1 MLSSVREMVKTL
13 CRTLCANTFE
23 KSEAQCLEKFTKVPP
38 STLHDSVHY
47 AIGIKK
53 ELQHFCKTHKNR
65 FWILYYRY
73 AEEKT
78 LLECRRCGAQA
89 DRCHDY
95 ILDRILKHIKAFD
108 VMRESEVFGQ
118 VRQCLLGELHEV
130 QSDIVR
136 HYTAKIKKIY
146 TKKATPC
153 DEAEA
158 LFENAFEACGE
169 MERLGMLRRIV
180 SGYRTYGSF
189 IVLEELLSQTA
200 VYTAEV
206 EERLRPCVYNEL
218 IHQEKFRTY
227 ISKPIR
233 DRLIDFT
240 RSKAY
245 AEVVSDEIE
254 VYQSP
259 QDGEADPGC
268 AEWIDLLN
276 EEQAIIYRLKHGF
289 ELDNRAFL
297 TVVNRLNYKD
307 ADLVSVLSN
316 AERFFIQMV
325 SKYALEDDSEYL
337 AHMDVAAIKASIESK
352 IAKQREIAQNKSY
365 SDYSEDG
372 EKKDIYLKL
381 LYKEPL
387 SAKEIGV
394 IFGLSAKQVD
404 KKIENSKKKIKRK
417 L

>member
-23 KSEAQCLEKFTKVPP
+23 KSEAQCLEKFANVPP

-78 LLECRRCGAQA
+78 LSECRRCGAQA

-118 VRQCLLGELHEV
+118 VRQCLLGEPHEA

-136 HYTAKIKKIY
+136 HYTVKIKKTY
-146 TKKATPC
+146 TQKATPC

-158 LFENAFEACGE
+158 LFENAFETCDE
-169 MERLGMLRRIV
+169 MERLGRLRRIV
-180 SGYRTYGSF
+180 SGYRTYGSS
-189 IVLEELLSQTA
+189 IVLEELLAQTA
-200 VYTAEV
+200 AYTAEA
-206 EERLRPCVYNEL
+206 EKRLRPCIYNEL
-218 IHQEKFRTY
+218 IHQEKFRAY

-240 RSKAY
+240 RSRAY
-245 AEVVSDEIE
+245 TEVVSDEIE
-254 VYQSP
+254 IYQSA
-259 QDGEADPGC
+259 QTDEADFDSG
-268 AEWIDLLN
+268 EWIDLLS
-276 EEQAIIYRLKHGF
+276 EEQALIYRLKYGF

-297 TVVNRLNYKD
+297 TVVNRLDYKD
-307 ADLVSVLSN
+307 ADLISVLSN
-316 AERFFIQMV
+316 EERFFIQMV
-325 SKYALEDDSEYL
+325 SKYALEDDSEYF
-337 AHMDVAAIKASIESK
+337 AHMDVPAIKASIERK
-352 IAKQREIAQNKSY
+352 IAKQRESAYRKSY
-365 SDYSEDG
+365 SDYSDS
-372 EKKDIYLKL
+372 EKKEIYLKL

-387 SAKEIGV
+387 SAKEIGM